1 MDECE
6 SIEYPV
12 EIELRGQV
20 HPVLSGQKQ
29 TMMMTA
35 TDHAYMHGANLECV
49 LKSIMKQPSGDRT
62 SRKKEL
68 TFSANRVDR

>member
-1 MDECE
+1 M
-6 SIEYPV
+6 SANRFEYPV

-29 TMMMTA
+29 TTA
-35 TDHAYMHGANLECV
+35 ADHASIQGANLEGV

-68 TFSANRVDR
+68 TFSANVVDR